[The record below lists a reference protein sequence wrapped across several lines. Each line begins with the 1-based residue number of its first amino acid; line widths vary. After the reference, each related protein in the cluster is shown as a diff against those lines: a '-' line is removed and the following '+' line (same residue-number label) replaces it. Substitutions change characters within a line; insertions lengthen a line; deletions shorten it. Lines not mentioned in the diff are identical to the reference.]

1 MATSSLPYRLEVLVV
16 LESVTV
22 EAAFVEV
29 GVFCL
34 SALMIVRL
42 RSFVVNAG
50 IGCDAGVS
58 EVAVDLR
65 RNPGSLRT
73 T

>member
-1 MATSSLPYRLEVLVV
+1 MV

-29 GVFCL
+29 GVFGL
-34 SALMIVRL
+34 SALMIVKL
-42 RSFVVNAG
+42 HSFVVNAG

-58 EVAVDLR
+58 EVAVDPR
-65 RNPGSLRT
+65 KNPGNLRT